1 MKYIKQDLE
10 NERGK
15 PYHVHELKD
24 SIQGECQFSL
34 NRCSSLRKFL
44 LESQQV
50 FFFLTET
57 DKAIAKFTWENIRAQ
72 LTIFLKKKV

>member
-1 MKYIKQDLE
+1 MS
-10 NERGK
+10 
-15 PYHVHELKD
+15 V
-24 SIQGECQFSL
+24 
-34 NRCSSLRKFL
+34 L
-44 LESQQV
+44 LEQMLEFKKISTRIPASV